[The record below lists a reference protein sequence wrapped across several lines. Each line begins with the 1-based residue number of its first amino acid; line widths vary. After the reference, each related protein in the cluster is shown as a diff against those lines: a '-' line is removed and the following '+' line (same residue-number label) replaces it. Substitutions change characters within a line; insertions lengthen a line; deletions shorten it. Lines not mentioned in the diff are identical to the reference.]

1 MMCGPPPDE
10 YGKDLTKEF
19 FNFVREQRVSVKFT
33 KIGKEILKSVKD
45 IIEKNG
51 LLTQYADTDSIGFI
65 DEEKKFHLIEIK
77 FRS

>member
-19 FNFVREQRVSVKFT
+19 FNFVREQRVSIKFT